1 MSSKW
6 SVKPSR
12 AATLSACAREPLV
25 KMNFRPGNAAIA
37 AQEALADGDELV
49 LRIHRQPYPLYDM
62 LRNEGYCYQC
72 EPTEDGLFRI
82 TISRP
87 A

>member
-1 MSSKW
+1 MSQQHHLDVAW
-6 SVKPSR
+6 
-12 AATLSACAREPLV
+12 LEPPEP
-25 KMNFRPGNAAIA
+25 MEQAIA
-37 AQEALADGDELV
+37 ALESLPDGDVLV